1 MNKILKPV
9 MVLTLSLF
17 LVSSSNAQEIKKVAQ
32 TGLQFLKVDML
43 ARGAAMG
50 GALTMPGTGASSMFY
65 NPAGLA
71 DIKSGADFVASNT
84 AWIAGIGYNAAA
96 AGLRVGTLGTFG
108 VSAVIADY
116 GDDIIGT
123 RVNSSNDSGYDE
135 VPIGD
140 VGAQAIGISYA
151 RSLTDRFQVGGQVK
165 FASQALGSNLMPT
178 GETKNNDVSGAAF
191 DFGTIF
197 YPGWKSLK
205 FGMSIRNFSQEFKY
219 ENESFE
225 LPLTFTIGTSVN
237 IFDVIGGPS
246 GSSLLL
252 AVDAIHP
259 RDYTERIHAGLEYSL
274 GSLLAVR
281 AGYKTNYDEESLSF
295 GFGVNLN
302 VVRVDYSYSQLGVFD
317 GISRI
322 TIGGSF

>member
-1 MNKILKPV
+1 MKKILKPV
-9 MVLTLSLF
+9 LVLTLSLF
-17 LVSSSNAQEIKKVAQ
+17 LAAPSNAQDIKKVAQ

-50 GALTMPGTGASSMFY
+50 GALTMPGTGASSLFY

-71 DIKSGADFVASNT
+71 DIQSGADFVASNT
-84 AWIAGIGYNAAA
+84 AWIAGISYNAIG
-96 AGLRVGTLGTFG
+96 AGLRVGTIGTFG
-108 VSAVIADY
+108 VSAIIADY

-123 RVNSSNDSGYDE
+123 RVNNSNDAGYDE

-140 VGAQAIGISYA
+140 VGAQAIGLSYA
-151 RSLTDRFQVGGQVK
+151 RNLTDRFQVGAQVK

-178 GETKNNDVSGAAF
+178 GETKNNDVSGIAA

-205 FGMSIRNFSQEFKY
+205 FGMSIRNYSNQFEY
-219 ENESFE
+219 ENEAFE

-259 RDYTERIHAGLEYSL
+259 RDYTERVHAGLEYSL
-274 GSLLAVR
+274 GDLLAVR

-302 VVRVDYSYSQLGVFD
+302 VVRVDYSYSQLGIFE